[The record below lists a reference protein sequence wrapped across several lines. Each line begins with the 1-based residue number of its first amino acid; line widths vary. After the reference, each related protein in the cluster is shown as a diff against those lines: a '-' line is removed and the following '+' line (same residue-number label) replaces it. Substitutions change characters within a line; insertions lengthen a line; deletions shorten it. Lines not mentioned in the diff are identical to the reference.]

1 MQWKTYRGKIIGAT
15 RLKDPVWQPK
25 CYPFNLFSEK
35 KALEKLAYMHSN
47 PVRAGLVEHACQWR
61 WSSARHYELGEPVGV
76 ALEWIF

>member
-61 WSSARHYELGEPVGV
+61 WSSARYYELGESVGV
-76 ALEWIF
+76 PLEWIF